1 MKIKIPNAEVQ
12 HLLTEKEINFPKY
25 TTQLMNLANSNAQGT
40 RPKIVGQMSDL
51 IQEFEGKTFEEW
63 AIWYQERYPD
73 AIEKATD
80 KVFEMIE
87 IFKKSIE
94 LIDKKLIS
102 EWVEYLV
109 LNKTFAGLN
118 FQEAILKKVAEI
130 KETAY
135 EFSTKQE
142 ESKGIDGYIDTI
154 PVSIKPITYKTQNH
168 LLENINVSMIF
179 YDKKKDGVVIE
190 FDF

>member
-63 AIWYQERYPD
+63 AVWYQERYPD

-102 EWVEYLV
+102 AWVEDLV

-135 EFSTKQE
+135 KFSTKQE

-154 PVSIKPITYKTQNH
+154 PVSIKPITYKTKNH

-179 YDKKKDGVVIE
+179 YDKKKDGIVIE

>member
-12 HLLTEKEINFPKY
+12 HLLTEKEISFPKY

-51 IQEFEGKTFEEW
+51 IQEFDGKTFEEW
-63 AIWYQERYPD
+63 ATWYQERYPH

-80 KVFEMIE
+80 KVFEMVE
-87 IFKKSIE
+87 SFKKSIE

-102 EWVEYLV
+102 EWVEDLV
-109 LNKTFAGLN
+109 LKKTFAGLN
-118 FQEAILKKVAEI
+118 FQEAILKKVAES
-130 KETAY
+130 KKTTY
-135 EFSTKQE
+135 KFSTKEE
-142 ESKGIDGYIDTI
+142 ESKGIDGYINTL

-168 LLENINVSMIF
+168 LLENINVNMIF
-179 YDKKKDGVVIE
+179 YNKKKDGLTIE

>member
-1 MKIKIPNAEVQ
+1 
-12 HLLTEKEINFPKY
+12 
-25 TTQLMNLANSNAQGT
+25 MNLANSNAQGT

-63 AIWYQERYPD
+63 AIWYQECYLH

-80 KVFEMIE
+80 KVFEMVE
-87 IFKKSIE
+87 SFKKSIE

-102 EWVEYLV
+102 EWVKDLV
-109 LNKTFAGLN
+109 LNETFAGLN
-118 FQEAILKKVAEI
+118 FQEAILKKVAES
-130 KETAY
+130 KKTTY
-135 EFSTKQE
+135 SFSTKEE

-168 LLENINVSMIF
+168 LLENISANMIF
-179 YDKKKDGVVIE
+179 YNKKKDGLVIE

>member
-12 HLLTEKEINFPKY
+12 HLLIEKEINFPKY

-63 AIWYQERYPD
+63 AIWYQERYPH

-80 KVFEMIE
+80 KVFEMVE
-87 IFKKSIE
+87 SFKKSIE

-102 EWVEYLV
+102 EWVEDLV

-118 FQEAILKKVAEI
+118 FQEAILKKVAES
-130 KETAY
+130 KKTTY
-135 EFSTKQE
+135 KFSTKEE
-142 ESKGIDGYIDTI
+142 ESKGIDGYIDTL

-168 LLENINVSMIF
+168 LLENISANMIF
-179 YDKKKDGVVIE
+179 YDKKKDGFIIE